1 MTNRLRIVFM
11 GTPDFAVNSLR
22 ALWESED
29 KIVAVVTQPD
39 REKGRGR
46 RTVPSPIKVLAQERQ
61 IPVLQPEKISDPHF
75 FSRLKDYEPEL
86 IVVVAYGQILS
97 KAILSLPRFG
107 CINVHASLL
116 PRYRGAAPI
125 QWAII
130 IGEERTGVTIMQMDE
145 GMDTGDILLQKEISI
160 ETEDSLETLSDRLS
174 RLGADALLETLK
186 LLKPGK
192 LKAKAQNSSQASY
205 APRLSKEDGEIDWG
219 KGAGEIN
226 NLIRGMNPW
235 PGAFTYLEG
244 KTLKIFGA
252 KVIEKK
258 AGNRPGVI
266 NGISPQGIEVA
277 TGDGSL
283 LIAEVQLESKRRMAV
298 ADFLQG
304 HRVEEGERLGKSND
318 KAQSSNK
325 TQSSNDKIIYE

>member
-1 MTNRLRIVFM
+1 M
-11 GTPDFAVNSLR
+11 GTPDFAANSLR

-29 KIVAVVTQPD
+29 EIVAVVTQPD
-39 REKGRGR
+39 REQGRGR

-61 IPVLQPEKISDPHF
+61 IPALQPEKISDPHF

-160 ETEDSLETLSDRLS
+160 ETEDNLETLSDRLS

-252 KVIEKK
+252 KAIEKK

-298 ADFLQG
+298 ADFLRG
-304 HRVEEGERLGKSND
+304 YRVEEGKELGKS
-318 KAQSSNK
+318 
-325 TQSSNDKIIYE
+325 

>member
-1 MTNRLRIVFM
+1 M
-11 GTPDFAVNSLR
+11 GTPDFAANSLR

-29 KIVAVVTQPD
+29 EIVAVVTQPD
-39 REKGRGR
+39 REQGRGR

-61 IPVLQPEKISDPHF
+61 IPALQPEKISDPHF

-160 ETEDSLETLSDRLS
+160 ETEDNLETLSDRLS

-252 KVIEKK
+252 KAIEKK

-283 LIAEVQLESKRRMAV
+283 LIAEVQLESKRRMAI

-304 HRVEEGERLGKSND
+304 HRVEEGKELGKSNV
-318 KAQSSNK
+318 K
-325 TQSSNDKIIYE
+325 

>member
-1 MTNRLRIVFM
+1 M

-29 KIVAVVTQPD
+29 EIVAVVTQPD
-39 REKGRGR
+39 REQGRGR

-61 IPVLQPEKISDPHF
+61 IPALQPEKISDPHF

-160 ETEDSLETLSDRLS
+160 ETEDNLETLSDRLS

-252 KVIEKK
+252 KAIEKK

-298 ADFLQG
+298 ADFLRG
-304 HRVEEGERLGKSND
+304 YRVEEGKELGKS
-318 KAQSSNK
+318 
-325 TQSSNDKIIYE
+325 